1 MSTTT
6 EKNITIANIQI
17 KNTGKIFLEHF
28 ISNYLGS
35 IIYCPE
41 DYPFGYKCVCGILN
55 SEFNDIELGSFVK
68 CCLGNEDDTVVYL
81 YWTNK
86 NNSYNISKEYGTI
99 EYLHENYYFNRSLNT
114 MRIEIDACASNI
126 ELNANITA
134 Y

>member
-17 KNTGKIFLEHF
+17 KITGKIFLEHF

-41 DYPFGYKCVCGILN
+41 DYPFG
-55 SEFNDIELGSFVK
+55 
-68 CCLGNEDDTVVYL
+68 NEDDTVVYL

-86 NNSYNISKEYGTI
+86 NNLYNGTEGKGTI
-99 EYLHENYYFNRSLNT
+99 KYILKNT
-114 MRIEIDACASNI
+114 NCH
-126 ELNANITA
+126 
-134 Y
+134 